1 MDISMDI
8 HIHGKPDNQIK
19 SNQITL
25 FQASWPIADR
35 QTDTHKQL
43 HNKHPHS
50 SVGATF
56 LVDRE
61 AGVAMSRTFAFV
73 LFVNFT

>member
-1 MDISMDI
+1 MDI
-8 HIHGKPDNQIK
+8 HIHGKPDN
-19 SNQITL
+19 
-25 FQASWPIADR
+25 
-35 QTDTHKQL
+35 
-43 HNKHPHS
+43 S